1 MERNFLNIV
10 KNIYE
15 NPKANILNGKVWN
28 ISLRSG
34 TRQRCPLSPRP
45 PNPVLEVLAGA
56 VQQEKKKKKHPN
68 REGRKT
74 IFIFNDPI
82 QGKPQ
87 RTHKK
92 VTRGNKFREVAGQ
105 ISAQQPVTNDRRRSG
120 EQLDQGGRLVHQKV
134 QNTAERS

>member
-56 VQQEKKKKKHPN
+56 VQQEKKKQKNTQIGKEEKLYLYSMILY
-68 REGRKT
+68 RENPKEPTRKS
-74 IFIFNDPI
+74 
-82 QGKPQ
+82 
-87 RTHKK
+87 
-92 VTRGNKFREVAGQ
+92 REVINSGKSQ
-105 ISAQQPVTNDRRRSG
+105 DRS
-120 EQLDQGGRLVHQKV
+120 VHNNQ
-134 QNTAERS
+134 